1 MISGRVIA
9 GIGCRRGTRADD
21 IVALVRRAL
30 IAAEAGDT
38 ALAALATPRF
48 KAGETGIA
56 DAAAILG
63 VRLALVD
70 EAALRAVQPR
80 CATRSPHAEEATGVA
95 SVAEGAALAAAG
107 ENAVLLLPRIT
118 GDGVTCALAQ
128 SSEAAP

>member
-1 MISGRVIA
+1 LGGTARSTRQHARLPPGHDGDAMDGGEAMISGRLIA

-21 IVALVRRAL
+21 IVALVRQAL
-30 IAAEAGDT
+30 AAAEARDA

-80 CATRSPHAEEATGVA
+80 CATRSPHAE
-95 SVAEGAALAAAG
+95 
-107 ENAVLLLPRIT
+107 
-118 GDGVTCALAQ
+118 
-128 SSEAAP
+128 